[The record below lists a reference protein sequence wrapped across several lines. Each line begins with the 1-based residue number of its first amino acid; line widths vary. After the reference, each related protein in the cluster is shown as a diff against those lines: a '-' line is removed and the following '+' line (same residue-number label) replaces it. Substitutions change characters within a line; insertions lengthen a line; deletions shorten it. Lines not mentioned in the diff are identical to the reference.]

1 MNIAMETKY
10 IDIVFDGPPSAES
23 GRFVE
28 VENDQGSSVTVGD
41 WIEPT
46 CKADHTHDIEACD
59 QYWRLRIPCDEFFD
73 MDRFAEQIHEISTGK
88 GFAPPTLDLLPQKL
102 LLSVSELV
110 EAMEENRSNKPL
122 VYFKCGECG
131 AERDRL
137 DPEAQHYIPQRG
149 VVAFILSKLGI
160 KNKMFLCEGRIDK
173 PEGILVE
180 IADSTIRNL
189 HMMHALIL
197 EYNATHD
204 KPFPYRVSDV
214 HEIKVDFNQ
223 DRPAMHG
230 GRAY

>member
-1 MNIAMETKY
+1 MDVTKY

-28 VENDQGSSVTVGD
+28 VENDQGASITVGD

-46 CKADHTHDIEACD
+46 CKADHTHDGQACD

-73 MDRFAEQIHEISTGK
+73 MDLFAEQIHEISTGK

-122 VYFKCGECG
+122 VYFACGACG
-131 AERDRL
+131 AEDER
-137 DPEAQHYIPQRG
+137 PVGEHYIAGSP
-149 VVAFILSKLGI
+149 VVAAIYKFFGLGTR
-160 KNKMFLCEGRIDK
+160 KVKCPGSLDK

-214 HEIKVDFNQ
+214 HEVKVDFNQ